1 MGNLFSK
8 EKKIEDK
15 NTEDKNIGD
24 DSEEDLYFFIMLHLW
39 ENFGF

>member
-8 EKKIEDK
+8 EKNTEDK
-15 NTEDKNIGD
+15 NTED